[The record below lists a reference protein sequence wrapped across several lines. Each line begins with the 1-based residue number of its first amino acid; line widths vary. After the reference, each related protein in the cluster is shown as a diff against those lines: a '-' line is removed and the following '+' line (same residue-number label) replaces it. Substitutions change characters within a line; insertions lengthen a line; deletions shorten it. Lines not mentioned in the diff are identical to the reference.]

1 MDYEI
6 QLMELFHQIRNKIK
20 KTLAPMF
27 KEPKY
32 SQAEVMVL
40 FVMAKKKKSHVIELA
55 TIIGVPA
62 STLTGILDRLVAQ
75 GFLEREPDPEDRRS
89 LILRDTPK
97 LHAFIRSLMAPIVD
111 RLKEVFRAMPEK
123 RLKRLIDDL
132 KFVIDQLDHSESK

>member
-1 MDYEI
+1 
-6 QLMELFHQIRNKIK
+6 
-20 KTLAPMF
+20 
-27 KEPKY
+27 
-32 SQAEVMVL
+32 MVL